1 VRRLL
6 LLTAVLTLH
15 ACSILDLQDPF
26 EKESNNT
33 SLYLQKR
40 GAQLLDLQNW
50 SIEGRVGF
58 RFKNQAWHASM
69 YWEQQSSNFKLALYD
84 LFGRKIAEVFGDSHQ
99 TILRT
104 KEGEEYSAP
113 DSQVLLRKYFGFSF
127 PVHGM
132 RYWLMGISSPN
143 SKVSELSFN
152 KSGLPD
158 ILVQDGWRI
167 SYIGYDVY
175 QRIKLPSRIQFNKEN
190 LELKIAVKNW
200 NL

>member
-1 VRRLL
+1 VRKLL
-6 LLTAVLTLH
+6 LLTAALTLH

-26 EKESNNT
+26 DKELNST
-33 SLYLQKR
+33 SLHLQAR
-40 GAQLLDLQNW
+40 DAHLLDLQNW
-50 SIEGRVGF
+50 SIEGRAGF

-69 YWEQQSSNFKLALYD
+69 HWEQQSSNFKLALYD
-84 LFGRKIAEVFGDSHQ
+84 LFGRKIAEVFGDPHQ
-99 TILRT
+99 AILRT

-113 DSQVLLRKYFGFSF
+113 DSQVLLRKYLGFSF

-132 RYWLMGISSPN
+132 RYWLMGISNPD
-143 SKVSELSFN
+143 SKVSKLSFN

-158 ILVQDGWRI
+158 TLVQDGWKI
-167 SYIGYDVY
+167 SYMSYDVY
-175 QRIKLPSRIQFNKEN
+175 QRIKLPNRIQFNKEN

>member
-1 VRRLL
+1 MRKLL
-6 LLTAVLTLH
+6 LLTAALTLH

-26 EKESNNT
+26 DKELNST
-33 SLYLQKR
+33 SLHLQAR
-40 GAQLLDLQNW
+40 DAHLLDLQNW
-50 SIEGRVGF
+50 SIEGRAGF

-69 YWEQQSSNFKLALYD
+69 HWEQQSSNFKLALYD
-84 LFGRKIAEVFGDSHQ
+84 LFGRKIAEVFGDPHQ
-99 TILRT
+99 AILRT

-113 DSQVLLRKYFGFSF
+113 DSQVLLRKYLGFSF

-132 RYWLMGISSPN
+132 RYRLMGISNPD
-143 SKVSELSFN
+143 SKVSKLSFN

-158 ILVQDGWRI
+158 TLVQDGWKI
-167 SYIGYDVY
+167 SYMSYDVY
-175 QRIKLPSRIQFNKEN
+175 QRIKLPNRIQFNKEN